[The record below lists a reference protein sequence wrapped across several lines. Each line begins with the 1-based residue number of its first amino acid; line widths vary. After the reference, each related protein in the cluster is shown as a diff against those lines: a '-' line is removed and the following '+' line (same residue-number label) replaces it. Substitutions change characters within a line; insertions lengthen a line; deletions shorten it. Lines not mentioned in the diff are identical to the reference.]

1 MDHDPST
8 QLVYRLDHQRVR
20 CAGLT
25 QPHTDTNNEAL
36 VIGPRLHTSR
46 RLVLHILFVCTGNIC
61 RSPTA
66 ERLAIAYAEQ
76 LGTDGVAVSSA
87 GVRAVIGHPIHATAA
102 LVLQSLGGDA
112 SDFAARQLTPRVA
125 AGADLVLTMTAA
137 HRDAVLERTPTLLHR
152 TFTMS
157 EAARLATDM
166 RATTVHD
173 LSALRAHIPRRE
185 LADIADPI
193 GQDVAVF
200 ERIGTQIA
208 DMLLPILDLCRRI
221 ET

>member
-1 MDHDPST
+1 
-8 QLVYRLDHQRVR
+8 
-20 CAGLT
+20 
-25 QPHTDTNNEAL
+25 
-36 VIGPRLHTSR
+36 
-46 RLVLHILFVCTGNIC
+46 
-61 RSPTA
+61 
-66 ERLAIAYAEQ
+66 
-76 LGTDGVAVSSA
+76 
-87 GVRAVIGHPIHATAA
+87 
-102 LVLQSLGGDA
+102 
-112 SDFAARQLTPRVA
+112 
-125 AGADLVLTMTAA
+125 LVLTMTAA